1 MATSALSTKTISLTP
16 YGIKNATTHYQ
27 LEPEDLQAI
36 SLDLGQGRETSTGA
50 LAIDTGTFTGRSP
63 KDRFIVI
70 DELTRD
76 DVWWGDINIPFD
88 SQKFTRLKN
97 KMTTY
102 LSDRSLYV
110 RDAFA
115 CADSRFKLGIRV
127 INEYAWSNLFA
138 YNMFL
143 RPDEN
148 ELENFKED
156 WLILNA
162 PGFKANPEL
171 DGTRQ
176 ENFAIVNFTEIFLLD
191 FFF

>member
-76 DVWWGDINIPFD
+76 DVWWRYKHP
-88 SQKFTRLKN
+88 L
-97 KMTTY
+97 
-102 LSDRSLYV
+102 
-110 RDAFA
+110 
-115 CADSRFKLGIRV
+115 
-127 INEYAWSNLFA
+127 
-138 YNMFL
+138 
-143 RPDEN
+143 
-148 ELENFKED
+148 
-156 WLILNA
+156 
-162 PGFKANPEL
+162 
-171 DGTRQ
+171 
-176 ENFAIVNFTEIFLLD
+176 
-191 FFF
+191 